1 MIITHIGHSCFKIQG
16 GKAILITDPFDSS
29 IGLKMPKIQADIVT
43 VSHDHYD
50 HANTQRIVGVSE
62 QEEPFV
68 IKGPGEY
75 EIKEVVILGI
85 GSFHDNQKG
94 KVRGTNT
101 IYLIEIDGLKL
112 VHLGDL
118 GHLLEEEHLE
128 KLGEVD
134 VLFIPVGGGF
144 TLDYRKAVEVVE
156 QVEPKIVIPMHYKT
170 PDLNLDIDKIDK
182 FLREIGIKEER
193 MTRLKISKRDLPEE
207 RKLII
212 LENV

>member
-16 GKAILITDPFDSS
+16 EKVTLVTDPFDSS

-62 QEEPFV
+62 QERPFI

-75 EIKEVVILGI
+75 EVKEVVILGI
-85 GSFHDNQKG
+85 ESFHDNQKG
-94 KVRGTNT
+94 KVRGINT
-101 IYLIEIDGLKL
+101 IYFIEIDGLKL

-134 VLFIPVGGGF
+134 ILFVPVGGGF
-144 TLDYRKAVEVVE
+144 TLDYRKAVEVIE
-156 QVEPKIVIPMHYKT
+156 QVEPKTVIPMHYKT

-182 FLREIGIKEER
+182 FLKEVGIKEER
-193 MTRLKISKRDLPEE
+193 MARLKISGKDLPEE
-207 RKLII
+207 KKLII